1 MSFVYSSNDA
11 ARRSQDFKE
20 RNNAIVKWL
29 SVICVLLFL
38 LLQGCDVDK
47 SPLSDPADIYDQALA
62 AVREQNYVYAKQL
75 LEQVLPQLHEQA
87 VSVHLDDALFLLSR
101 VEVKLGEFRA
111 SLNHLQEASVVS
123 RKEGNTD
130 EEMQLSLFEADLY
143 ESLHEDHDA
152 VAHYQST
159 LLLASAFDHA
169 SILIET
175 KLRIASM
182 LLKAGEDETAL
193 DEYKSLLDQT
203 QSADDRSRLA
213 EVLQGLG
220 RLYGRQQKYAE
231 ALNAFAQAESSVGEV
246 QNPLLA
252 SSIESDLGYLH
263 MERGSINEALRAY
276 REAVNILRQSRTGT
290 EYEPTLLFQ
299 IAQIY
304 ENSGRLAEAK
314 KYYGDAL
321 ETARKK
327 GDRLTE
333 YYCSIFVVRCNFTL
347 MTPEQRIQNENLLL
361 QSYEQLARKFNEIDH
376 PSGEGYL
383 YNILG
388 SFSEQAADF
397 ASAREY
403 YLKAVV
409 ADQNT
414 FGEYY
419 DDAIHGPFREALHI
433 RAGHTAWY
441 SDLAAL
447 LLKMNQSGDALKI
460 LELSKAR
467 EYAGTFRSLNI
478 TIRHPQLKQQTMAVR
493 EELRRSA
500 LREMELGARLAN
512 RRADLAGTA
521 SLRAELEASKKAIQK
536 ESYDIAGQYPNYET
550 LVLPKPV
557 EIVQDKKSVP
567 AGTIAVRYF
576 PMNDRLSIFVLTR
589 SELFVRTSPIGRDSL
604 MRLLDEYKSLMQD
617 PAVYSGEGG
626 ASSLG
631 PMTRY
636 ALLST
641 QLYDLLF
648 RPIED
653 LYQRSMIIAPSDGM
667 EDFPFH
673 ALERQDAHGVH
684 YLVELTSV
692 DYVPSL
698 SALRYISASA
708 KHLNDVVAFGNPT
721 GKNWSVD
728 YELRDIRSFFK
739 GVKILVGLEAS
750 WTNLK
755 SVKADVLQLSTDFG
769 PSGIVDPLGTIS
781 LSDGLT
787 VEQSTA
793 VAFEKL
799 SELNAPTVF
808 LLSNRSTQSALSARQ
823 AMLLRINGVTDVFLN
838 AWIAD
843 RKAAKFFS
851 QYFFTQ
857 LANGLAPGD
866 AYRQAL
872 LNMIRER
879 DVREV
884 RHQRSWGQFFH
895 YGIG

>member
-1 MSFVYSSNDA
+1 V
-11 ARRSQDFKE
+11 
-20 RNNAIVKWL
+20 
-29 SVICVLLFL
+29 
-38 LLQGCDVDK
+38 
-47 SPLSDPADIYDQALA
+47 YDQALA
-62 AVREQNYVYAKQL
+62 AVREQNYIYAKQL
-75 LEQVLPQLHEQA
+75 LEQVIPQLRAQT

-101 VEVKLGEFRA
+101 VDVKLGEFKA
-111 SLNHLQEASVVS
+111 SLDHLHEADGIA
-123 RKEGNTD
+123 RREGNTD

-143 ESLHEDHDA
+143 RSLHEDHEA

-159 LLLASAFDHA
+159 LLLANAFDNVVA
-169 SILIET
+169 LKET
-175 KLRIASM
+175 KLHIASM
-182 LLKAGEDETAL
+182 LFNAGEDEAAL
-193 DEYKSLLDQT
+193 EDYKSLLDQT
-203 QSADDRSRLA
+203 QSSEERSRLA

-220 RLYGRQQKYAE
+220 RIYQKQQKYE
-231 ALNAFAQAESSVGEV
+231 ESLNAFSQAESSIGEV

-252 SSIESDLGYLH
+252 SSIQSDIGRLH
-263 MERGSINEALRAY
+263 SERGSVNEALQAFRH
-276 REAVNILRQSRTGT
+276 AVNILRQARTGM

-299 IAQIY
+299 IAQLY
-304 ENSGRLAEAK
+304 ERSGRLSEAK

-333 YYCSIFVVRCNFTL
+333 YYSSIFVIRCNYML
-347 MTPEQRIQNENLLL
+347 MTLEQRIQNENLLR

-383 YNILG
+383 YNALG
-388 SFSEQAADF
+388 SLYEQAGNF

-403 YLKAVV
+403 YLRAVV
-409 ADQNT
+409 LDQNT
-414 FGEYY
+414 LGEYY
-419 DDAIHGPFREALHI
+419 DDAVHGPFREVLQI
-433 RAGHTAWY
+433 RAGHAAWY

-447 LLKMNQSGDALKI
+447 LLKMNRSEDALKI

-467 EYAGTFRSLNI
+467 EYAKTFGSINI
-478 TIRHPQLKQQTMAVR
+478 TLRHPQLKQQTMDVR
-493 EELRRSA
+493 EELCKSA

-521 SLRAELEASKKAIQK
+521 ALRAEVEASKKTLQQ

-557 EIVQDKKSVP
+557 EIAQDKKNVP

-589 SELFVRTSPIGRDSL
+589 SELFVRTSPIGKDSL
-604 MRLLDEYKSLMQD
+604 KRLLQEYKNLMLD
-617 PAVYSGEGG
+617 PAVFSGEGG

-653 LYQRSMIIAPSDGM
+653 LYERSMIIAPSDGM

-673 ALERQDAHGVH
+673 ALERQDARGVR

-698 SALRYISASA
+698 SALRYTSAA
-708 KHLNDVVAFGNPT
+708 ARRLNDAVAFGNPT

-739 GVKILVGLEAS
+739 GVKFLVGLEAS
-750 WTNLK
+750 WANLK
-755 SVKADVLQLSTDFG
+755 SVKADILQLSTDFG
-769 PSGIVDPLGTIS
+769 TSGIVYPLGTIS

-799 SELNAPTVF
+799 TELNAPPVL
-808 LLSNRSTQSALSARQ
+808 LLSNRSAQSALSGQQ

-838 AWIAD
+838 AWVAD

-851 QYFFTQ
+851 EYFYTQ

-872 LNMIRER
+872 LNMIRDR
-879 DVREV
+879 DIREV

-895 YGIG
+895 YGVG

>member
-1 MSFVYSSNDA
+1 MK
-11 ARRSQDFKE
+11 R
-20 RNNAIVKWL
+20 L
-29 SVICVLLFL
+29 SVPCILIFI
-38 LLQGCDVDK
+38 LLQGCDVDSH
-47 SPLSDPADIYDQALA
+47 SPSNPADVYDQALA
-62 AVREQNYVYAKQL
+62 AVREQNYIYAKQL
-75 LEQVLPQLHEQA
+75 LEQVIPQLREQA
-87 VSVHLDDALFLLSR
+87 VSVHLDDVLFLLSR
-101 VEVKLGEFRA
+101 IDAKLGEFHV
-111 SLNHLQEASVVS
+111 SLDHAQEACAIA
-123 RKEGNTD
+123 RREGNTG

-143 ESLHEDHDA
+143 ASLHIYHDA
-152 VAHYQST
+152 VARYQST
-159 LLLASAFDHA
+159 LSLANAFDNA
-169 SILIET
+169 AILKET
-175 KLRIASM
+175 KLHIASM
-182 LLKAGEDETAL
+182 LLNAGEVETAL
-193 DEYKSLLDQT
+193 EEYKSLLDQT
-203 QSADDRSRLA
+203 QSADERNRLA

-220 RLYGRQQKYAE
+220 RLNGRQQKYEE
-231 ALNAFAQAESSVGEV
+231 AFNALSQAESSIGEV

-252 SSIESDLGYLH
+252 SSIQSDIGRLH
-263 MERGSINEALRAY
+263 TERGDINEALRAF
-276 REAVNILRQSRTGT
+276 RDAVNILRQARTGA

-299 IAQIY
+299 IAQLY
-304 ENSGRLAEAK
+304 ERSGRLAEAK

-333 YYCSIFVVRCNFTL
+333 YYCSIFVVRCNYRL
-347 MTPEQRIQNENLLL
+347 MTPEQRVQNKNLLH
-361 QSYEQLARKFNEIDH
+361 QSYEQLARKFNEINH

-383 YNILG
+383 YNALG
-388 SFSEQAADF
+388 SFYEQAGNF

-414 FGEYY
+414 LGEYY

-433 RAGHTAWY
+433 RAGHAAWY

-447 LLKMNQSGDALKI
+447 LLKMNQSEDALKV

-467 EYAGTFRSLNI
+467 EYAETFRSLNI
-478 TIRHPQLKQQTMAVR
+478 SLRHPQLKQQTMDVR
-493 EELRRSA
+493 EELRKCV
-500 LREMELGARLAN
+500 LKEIELGARLAN
-512 RRADLAGTA
+512 RRADFAGTA
-521 SLRAELEASKKAIQK
+521 SLRAELEALKKALQK
-536 ESYDIAGQYPNYET
+536 ESYDISGQYPNYES

-557 EIVQDKKSVP
+557 EIAQDKKSVP

-576 PMNDRLSIFVLTR
+576 PMNDKLSIFVLTR
-589 SELFVRTSPIGRDSL
+589 SQLFVRTSPIGRDSL
-604 MRLLDEYKSLMQD
+604 MHLLDEYKSLMLD
-617 PAVYSGEGG
+617 PVVYSGEGG

-653 LYQRSMIIAPSDGM
+653 LYERSMIIAPSDGM

-698 SALRYISASA
+698 SALRYASAAA

-750 WTNLK
+750 WANLK
-755 SVKADVLQLSTDFG
+755 TVKADVLQLSTDFG
-769 PSGIVDPLGTIS
+769 ASGIVDPLGTIS

-799 SELNAPTVF
+799 TELNAPPVF
-808 LLSNRSTQSALSARQ
+808 LLSNRSAQSTFSAQQ

-838 AWIAD
+838 AWLAD

-851 QYFFTQ
+851 EYFFTQ

-872 LNMIRER
+872 LNMIHDR
-879 DVREV
+879 DIREV

>member
-1 MSFVYSSNDA
+1 MRKCSF
-11 ARRSQDFKE
+11 
-20 RNNAIVKWL
+20 
-29 SVICVLLFL
+29 
-38 LLQGCDVDK
+38 
-47 SPLSDPADIYDQALA
+47 
-62 AVREQNYVYAKQL
+62 
-75 LEQVLPQLHEQA
+75 
-87 VSVHLDDALFLLSR
+87 
-101 VEVKLGEFRA
+101 
-111 SLNHLQEASVVS
+111 
-123 RKEGNTD
+123 
-130 EEMQLSLFEADLY
+130 SLFEADLY
-143 ESLHEDHDA
+143 KSLHEDHDA
-152 VAHYQST
+152 VACYQST
-159 LLLASAFDHA
+159 LSLASAFDNA
-169 SILIET
+169 VILKET
-175 KLRIASM
+175 KLHIASM
-182 LLKAGEDETAL
+182 LLNAGENETAL
-193 DEYKSLLDQT
+193 EEYKNLLDQT
-203 QSADDRSRLA
+203 QSADERNRLV

-220 RLYGRQQKYAE
+220 RVYAAQQKYEE
-231 ALNAFAQAESSVGEV
+231 ALNAFSQAGSSIGEV

-252 SSIESDLGYLH
+252 SSIQSDIGRLQT
-263 MERGSINEALRAY
+263 ERGSLNEALQAFRN
-276 REAVNILRQSRTGT
+276 AVNILRQARTGV

-299 IAQIY
+299 IAQLY
-304 ENSGRLAEAK
+304 ERSGRLAEAK

-333 YYCSIFVVRCNFTL
+333 YYCSIFVVRCNYML
-347 MTPEQRIQNENLLL
+347 MTPEQRIQNANLLY
-361 QSYEQLARKFNEIDH
+361 QSYEQLAKKFNEINH

-383 YNILG
+383 YDALG
-388 SFSEQAADF
+388 SFSEQAGNF

-403 YLKAVV
+403 YLKAVIV
-409 ADQNT
+409 DQNIM
-414 FGEYY
+414 GEYY
-419 DDAIHGPFREALHI
+419 DDAIHGPFREALNI
-433 RAGHTAWY
+433 RPGHAAWY

-447 LLKMNQSGDALKI
+447 LLKMNRSEDALKI

-467 EYAGTFRSLNI
+467 EYAEAFRSIDI
-478 TIRHPQLKQQTMAVR
+478 TLRHPQLKEQTMAVR
-493 EELRRSA
+493 DELHRSA

-521 SLRAELEASKKAIQK
+521 SLRAELEASKKALQK

-557 EIVQDKKSVP
+557 EITQDKKNVP

-589 SELFVRTSPIGRDSL
+589 SELVVRTSPIGRDSL
-604 MRLLDEYKSLMQD
+604 MRLLDEYKSLMHD

-626 ASSLG
+626 VSSLG
-631 PMTRY
+631 PMTHY

-653 LYQRSMIIAPSDGM
+653 LYERSMIIAPSDGM
-667 EDFPFH
+667 EGFPFH

-692 DYVPSL
+692 DYVPTL
-698 SALRYISASA
+698 SALRYTSAA
-708 KHLNDVVAFGNPT
+708 ARHLSDVVAFGNPT

-728 YELRDIRSFFK
+728 YELRDIRSIFK

-750 WTNLK
+750 WANLK

-769 PSGIVDPLGTIS
+769 ASGIVDPLGTIS

-799 SELNAPTVF
+799 TELNAPPVF
-808 LLSNRSTQSALSARQ
+808 LLSNRSAQSTLSVQQ

-838 AWIAD
+838 AWVAD

-851 QYFFTQ
+851 EYFFTQ

-872 LNMIRER
+872 LNMIHDR